1 MSISLI
7 SYVIDGLIDVSWVW
21 LAAII
26 VGMAGHHLKLSAMD
40 TSLIGGIIMAIL
52 AEFFFNLSTS
62 WQQQIM
68 SGSIIVAML
77 SGLSTSYNFALAVSI
92 FLVGAGI
99 SYITYYA
106 LSSTNMPG
114 GKEKD

>member
-1 MSISLI
+1 MDIF
-7 SYVIDGLIDVSWVW
+7 VWTW

-26 VGMAGHHLKLSAMD
+26 VGMAGHHLKLSAID
-40 TSLIGGIIMAIL
+40 TALSGGIIMVIL
-52 AEFFFNLSTS
+52 AEFFNCLSTS

-68 SGSIIVAML
+68 TGSIIAEMISL
-77 SGLSTSYNFALAVSI
+77 ILSTPYNFALAISI
-92 FLVGAGI
+92 FLAGAGI

-106 LSSTNMPG
+106 LSSTNISG

>member
-1 MSISLI
+1 MNISLI
-7 SYVIDGLIDVSWVW
+7 SYVIGGLINVSWVW

-40 TSLIGGIIMAIL
+40 TSLIGGIIMVIL
-52 AEFFFNLSTS
+52 AEVFFSLAPN
-62 WQQQIM
+62 WQL
-68 SGSIIVAML
+68 VRML
-77 SGLSTSYNFALAVSI
+77 LLFFSTSYNFALGISI